1 MRQMLQRPEHLAAP
15 LRFNPPPK
23 QWRGKARLVSNSRRL
38 TARMRRSM
46 IVCRLNQLASQQAA
60 KQGDVGLLRAY
71 QPLAEAVRAMDI
83 LVQNIRQVTNTSSS
97 TGSSVQPPATLL
109 FDVINT

>member
-1 MRQMLQRPEHLAAP
+1 VLRRIRTFAGAVGSPLCHAGLVETALGAAAAAA
-15 LRFNPPPK
+15 
-23 QWRGKARLVSNSRRL
+23 KAR
-38 TARMRRSM
+38 AGFGDG
-46 IVCRLNQLASQQAA
+46 
-60 KQGDVGLLRAY
+60 QGFGQGVDVDVGLVGAG
-71 QPLAEAVRAMDI
+71 LAGCGDGARRSSACWRGSSAID